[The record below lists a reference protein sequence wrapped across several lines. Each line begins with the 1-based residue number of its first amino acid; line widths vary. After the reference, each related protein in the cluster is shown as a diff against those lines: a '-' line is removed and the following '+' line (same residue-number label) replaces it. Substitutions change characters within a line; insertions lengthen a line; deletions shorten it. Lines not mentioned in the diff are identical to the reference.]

1 MEETAAAATD
11 PADPAPAAASADPA
25 AASSSSAA
33 PRAQS
38 VQDESR
44 PLMDSARPAVEA
56 NEAASAGSAAP
67 LINPA
72 ASGQPAASS
81 KSTCCVV
88 CVVLLVA
95 LGIVTA
101 VSAGY
106 ETSPA
111 FKTEVKKMGLGAP
124 MAFLGGE
131 AKTVI
136 ADVGGVF
143 GVGEEVNTTTST
155 MTTTSFTRSTST
167 TATFTATTSTTSS
180 ATATSSTKTTST
192 QTRTT
197 STTMTWTTTGLYPP
211 APYNCISN
219 SFLGP
224 VKHAHKKGIALD
236 DTTFSLCPQLLT
248 MNWPNT
254 QDNLTSLRLFKA
266 WDASWDAELRQSA
279 WIELRKF
286 VRRQNVK
293 VLYGTLISCNETADD
308 MDWLYVKEL
317 MMFIGREHVMAL
329 AIGNE
334 VELLHTQKN
343 ISDKCVNDIFE
354 GGYFY
359 TKVMHRA
366 NDLAAMPGF
375 SDVKLTTVMGGFIL
389 GGEPFVNTR
398 EARVLDFFTK
408 INADFG
414 RRWAWSFNT
423 YPYFDPHIFMD
434 PGPFHTCSHA
444 MMAAINFAAS
454 SMLPTQ
460 LRVLRGRIQAVT
472 GRPDDV
478 MWLTETGWSYPRA
491 TTLSTVMK
499 HCKEWSTVEALS
511 LYYQAFLEWDLSLG
525 QGVEP
530 VDHAFYFTL
539 RDAVNFGEKENFG
552 LIHGCSSRG
561 CKLKNF

>member
-1 MEETAAAATD
+1 
-11 PADPAPAAASADPA
+11 
-25 AASSSSAA
+25 
-33 PRAQS
+33 
-38 VQDESR
+38 
-44 PLMDSARPAVEA
+44 
-56 NEAASAGSAAP
+56 
-67 LINPA
+67 
-72 ASGQPAASS
+72 
-81 KSTCCVV
+81 
-88 CVVLLVA
+88 
-95 LGIVTA
+95 
-101 VSAGY
+101 
-106 ETSPA
+106 
-111 FKTEVKKMGLGAP
+111 
-124 MAFLGGE
+124 
-131 AKTVI
+131 
-136 ADVGGVF
+136 
-143 GVGEEVNTTTST
+143 
-155 MTTTSFTRSTST
+155 
-167 TATFTATTSTTSS
+167 
-180 ATATSSTKTTST
+180 
-192 QTRTT
+192 
-197 STTMTWTTTGLYPP
+197 
-211 APYNCISN
+211 
-219 SFLGP
+219 
-224 VKHAHKKGIALD
+224 
-236 DTTFSLCPQLLT
+236 

-423 YPYFDPHIFMD
+423 R
-434 PGPFHTCSHA
+434 PG
-444 MMAAINFAAS
+444 
-454 SMLPTQ
+454 
-460 LRVLRGRIQAVT
+460 RRGSIRI
-472 GRPDDV
+472 
-478 MWLTETGWSYPRA
+478 L
-491 TTLSTVMK
+491 
-499 HCKEWSTVEALS
+499 
-511 LYYQAFLEWDLSLG
+511 
-525 QGVEP
+525 
-530 VDHAFYFTL
+530 
-539 RDAVNFGEKENFG
+539 
-552 LIHGCSSRG
+552 
-561 CKLKNF
+561 